1 MERPRS
7 MPRYSASRFAGIA
20 DTAPLQDGSGAA
32 RAAAVGPL
40 STTSSAKRTRFVMLP
55 LRRAFSRFRR
65 FSEEEERQGRS
76 RATGAGD
83 AGAAEPMSARC
94 GGLAR
99 QRLKST
105 RVPESAMA
113 VAARARPAWDPPS
126 AEPAAAAEDDDDDA
140 MAQTAGRLLHSLQA
154 AAEQSRDPRTATVEG
169 GSSVAGEV

>member
-1 MERPRS
+1 
-7 MPRYSASRFAGIA
+7 
-20 DTAPLQDGSGAA
+20 
-32 RAAAVGPL
+32 
-40 STTSSAKRTRFVMLP
+40 
-55 LRRAFSRFRR
+55 
-65 FSEEEERQGRS
+65 
-76 RATGAGD
+76 
-83 AGAAEPMSARC
+83 MSARC

-169 GSSVAGEV
+169 GSSVAGDV